1 MTPDGIHVKN
11 LEVIGNRELKNVLI
25 IDNAVYSFGYHL
37 DNGVPMVPFYDN
49 RGDRELVL
57 LMQYVESLED
67 VEDVRDHNR
76 ASFSLET
83 FDEEKL
89 KERLHEGAGKGA
101 GENEQNVTPNRPTTK
116 NEAATGDSG

>member
-1 MTPDGIHVKN
+1 
-11 LEVIGNRELKNVLI
+11 
-25 IDNAVYSFGYHL
+25 
-37 DNGVPMVPFYDN
+37 MVPFYDN